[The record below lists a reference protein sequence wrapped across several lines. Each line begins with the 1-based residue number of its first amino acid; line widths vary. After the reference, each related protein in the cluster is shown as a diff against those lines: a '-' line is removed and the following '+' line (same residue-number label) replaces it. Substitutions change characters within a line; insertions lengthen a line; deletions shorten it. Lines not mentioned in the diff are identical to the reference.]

1 MERYHVYRIFYGDEL
16 VYVGRTK
23 QRLIDRMRAHM
34 LHTDKIK
41 INPLEVTSIEYADCA
56 SEADMCLY
64 EVYYINLWHPRL
76 NEDAKAG
83 DSLTVELPELI
94 WVEFYCPELQQ
105 WRVKER
111 QKQLK
116 RKDVSV
122 TSSHYNNLI
131 YGYEEKYR
139 NGEIDRETYEALA
152 RQVNVLQGGLE

>member
-41 INPLEVTSIEYADCA
+41 INPLKVTLIEYADCN

-64 EVYYINLWHPRL
+64 EVYYINMWHPRL
-76 NEDAKAG
+76 NEDAKASDG
-83 DSLTVELPELI
+83 LTVELPDLI
-94 WVEFYCPELQQ
+94 WHEFYCPELQQ

-111 QKQLK
+111 QKALN
-116 RKDVSV
+116 RKDK
-122 TSSHYNNLI
+122 TAANSHYDNLI
-131 YGYEEKYR
+131 YSYEERYR
-139 NGEIDRETYEALA
+139 SGEIDRKTYEALA
-152 RQVNVLQGGLE
+152 KQITVLKEGI